1 MKDSNRLIGIF
12 DSGVGGLTVAEQIDK
27 GLPNVPFIFFGDT
40 KHVPYG
46 NRSAAEV
53 VSLID
58 SVCHHLIDSGA
69 QALVMACNTSSA
81 LAFDHVASWSPAPV
95 IGIIEEAA
103 KAAVQTTRNGAI
115 GVMANALTAAS
126 GAYEKACAQA
136 WASLTDHKFSV
147 ASEVRVF
154 PIGCPKLVPLI
165 ERGEINGT
173 EARQSVRE
181 YLEPLLCSGI
191 DTLILGCT
199 HYPFVRPLIEE
210 LGGADLKIIDP
221 AFFVVKR
228 LRELGFGSAVDGP
241 VPAKKAARLYQA
253 SGSAADFAEV
263 GSRLLGHIIS
273 PVEKV
278 ELS

>member
-1 MKDSNRLIGIF
+1 MKDSNRLIGVF

-27 GLPNVPFIFFGDT
+27 ELPDVPFIFFGDT
-40 KHVPYG
+40 KYVPYG

-53 VSLID
+53 VKLID

-81 LAFDHVASWSPAPV
+81 LAFDHVAGWSPAPV

-103 KAAVQTTRNGAI
+103 KAAVQTTRCGVI

-136 WASLTDHKFSV
+136 WASLSERKSV
-147 ASEVRVF
+147 SAAELRVF
-154 PIGCPKLVPLI
+154 PVGCPKLVPLI
-165 ERGEINGT
+165 ERGEINGQ
-173 EARQSVRE
+173 EARQAVRE
-181 YLEPLLCSGI
+181 YLEPLLNLGI

-199 HYPFVRPLIEE
+199 HYPFVRHLIEE
-210 LGGADLKIIDP
+210 LGGPDLQIIDP
-221 AFFVVKR
+221 AFYVVKR
-228 LRELGFGSAVDGP
+228 LRELGFGSPSGSP
-241 VPAKKAARLYQA
+241 VAGNKAARLYQS
-253 SGSAADFAEV
+253 SGSAADFAKV
-263 GSRLLGHIIS
+263 GSRLLGHTIS
-273 PVEKV
+273 PVERV